1 MGISGKAMKASLVFL
16 ALALA
21 VASAHWTHDDELAR
35 EIGPPP
41 GEEDI
46 DVASLSDELI
56 STQEKTVAFKTYRVT
71 VGTRAGKGSSSQF
84 KMSLMGCQTSDAG
97 SCTADY
103 VPGAHLRYYQGPFM
117 TYALAAEIAP
127 QFRPGM
133 QPVIDKRRMCS
144 GEDTVTKMPLVCTA
158 DMAKDMFPCEPN
170 GKDCKSAIAGQYVC
184 YTEGATKAQCSNPWG
199 VGFVK
204 VNTNDPKTGIGNGVF
219 YVQPRNDL
227 FVGVI
232 SVKGDGDAMVDLP
245 EWLEAGP
252 PDASGGIPVGGVQN
266 AI

>member
-170 GKDCKSAIAGQYVC
+170 GKDCKSAIAGLC
-184 YTEGATKAQCSNPWG
+184 RLHPGCHHH
-199 VGFVK
+199 
-204 VNTNDPKTGIGNGVF
+204 
-219 YVQPRNDL
+219 
-227 FVGVI
+227 
-232 SVKGDGDAMVDLP
+232 LP
-245 EWLEAGP
+245 EQRGWYRFHHCWP
-252 PDASGGIPVGGVQN
+252 
-266 AI
+266 